1 MAFVS
6 KAVCILEIQAIS
18 LFRDILMEQSSYF
31 RSMFGQFR
39 EKSDASIELKDI
51 ADPKLMGQ
59 VKRVSPKYK
68 TMFQEVGKFKR
79 DPVAN
84 FQILT

>member
-1 MAFVS
+1 MAFFS

-68 TMFQEVGKFKR
+68 TMFQEVGKFKG

>member
-1 MAFVS
+1 
-6 KAVCILEIQAIS
+6 
-18 LFRDILMEQSSYF
+18 MEQSSYF

-59 VKRVSPKYK
+59 VKSKSNS
-68 TMFQEVGKFKR
+68 KR
-79 DPVAN
+79 KCK
-84 FQILT
+84 ILTQKRLESLPVIVIVID